1 MTVEVAE
8 VLANLEVLL
17 EDKVQ
22 KTQFHH
28 LEIITLEAEAALT
41 EIMLE
46 VQEAEVKV
54 HLEAKMEA
62 MAEVVEQERI
72 TVAAQE
78 VAETVL

>member
-46 VQEAEVKV
+46 VQEAEGKV